1 MPSLH
6 RRGRGAGGGLG
17 ARRRDA
23 APGLAIAGLVVVLD
37 QLTKWAI
44 LTWLERAIA
53 LTPFFNLVV
62 VWNRGVSFGMFDSA
76 GRLGPWVLPGLA
88 LAVVVLLLGWLRR
101 VDHLITAAGLG
112 LIIGGAIGNVI
123 DRVRF
128 GAVIDFLDFPCA
140 GLALAGVQRRR
151 QRDLYRRCTLAGRRL
166 ADAASPQYIT
176 GLLRLR

>member
-1 MPSLH
+1 ML
-6 RRGRGAGGGLG
+6 RQ
-17 ARRRDA
+17 
-23 APGLAIAGLVVVLD
+23 GLAIAGLVVVLD
-37 QLTKWAI
+37 QLSKWAI
-44 LTWLERAIA
+44 LISLHRAIA

-76 GRLGPWVLPGLA
+76 GRLGPWVLTGLA

-101 VDHLITAAGLG
+101 VDHLLTAAGLG
-112 LIIGGAIGNVI
+112 LIIGGAMGNVI

-128 GAVIDFLDFPCA
+128 GAVVDFPCA
-140 GLALAGVQRRR
+140 GLALAGFQRRG

-176 GLLRLR
+176 GLLRIR